1 MFDFPFQNVTP
12 LLLASLHA
20 DRPTAVALKTNP
32 PHSLGGRYSR
42 IDEALFFDFIIDE
55 TIHILSELS
64 ARPCEIQTEYA
75 NRVSLNGRFHL
86 KSKEWLLQ
94 GNGKAVATA
103 RLVHIKG
110 SKNEIVNVWI
120 FPSLPEL
127 IPVFAAEIIG
137 TNDSVKVAFIDL
149 QIPAAGRELGQRC
162 LEQLQ
167 SIRDAIDS
175 LQSPELP
182 PNWAIDASP
191 GAYLYG
197 RDLEST
203 KLSELRAAY
212 TQYLR
217 TYATMWFS
225 KKHLQTLVNA
235 VISDQAIQILQ
246 DYQRHHRDHSPG
258 KKYLS
263 TLFGSDWTQRFMDE
277 FLFNKPLGAN
287 V

>member
-20 DRPTAVALKTNP
+20 DRPTAAAVKTNP
-32 PHSLGGRYSR
+32 TLTLGSKYSR
-42 IDEALFFDFIIDE
+42 IDEAFFFESIIEE
-55 TIHILSELS
+55 TMHILDKLS
-64 ARPCEIQTEYA
+64 ARPCEIQAEYA
-75 NRVSLNGRFHL
+75 NRLSSNGRFQL
-86 KSKEWLLQ
+86 KAKEWLLHNA
-94 GNGKAVATA
+94 GRAIATA

-120 FPSLPEL
+120 FPTFPEI

-149 QIPAAGRELGQRC
+149 QIPAAGRELGEKC

-167 SIRDAIDS
+167 SILDSIDS

-191 GAYLYG
+191 GTYLYG
-197 RDLEST
+197 RDLAST